1 MKKILLIVLF
11 LILSTSS
18 FANTKIVY
26 IDINQILNDSHV
38 GKKTINELK
47 IELKKKNEMFK
58 KIEEELKAEES
69 SIVAKKNILSEEDY
83 KKKIINLRKKINNY
97 KKERST
103 NLNSFNE
110 KKQSLTNRF
119 IGIINPIIADY
130 ASKNDISIV
139 IRKEHMILG
148 KTELDISDEILKK
161 VNKEIKE
168 IK

>member
-38 GKKTINELK
+38 GKKTINELE

-97 KKERST
+97 RNERST

-148 KTELDISDEILKK
+148 KTELDISDEILKL